1 MPSTFSTL
9 EIGKSALLTSRRA
22 IDVTGHNMANA
33 STPGY
38 SRQRVI
44 QEPIIQR
51 ISLSAGTSG
60 MGVKISDVARIRD
73 KFVDAVLRNEQVK
86 RAAFAIQKDVLDHL
100 QVVFAEPSDSSIRE
114 SVDLFWASWHDLSSD
129 PQSSAARAQLFEA
142 GRSLTDM
149 FRHLG
154 SQIDSLTADIE
165 TGIGATVGKVNLL
178 AERVGSLNIEI
189 SRAMARKEPVGD
201 LMDRRDLLLDELTE
215 LTGATVSYLD
225 EGTVRVNIGGIPL
238 VDRHKVYELA
248 STLSV
253 DGVRFHLLTGPNDSD
268 KILLD
273 SVAGSLGGHK
283 TARDQVV
290 LRFRKELS
298 NVLRDFAQGVNTIHS
313 TNQDEPD
320 DPYCPFFDFDP
331 SDVLATIRIHHGI
344 EEDRG
349 KIRTGI
355 GTDPLD
361 GRIALAIA
369 DFIEGTENN
378 YLAGL
383 AEIVPPLGP
392 AFDPSHG
399 DFTDKWMAIVGGL
412 GVEGQKVESGYDTQ
426 ELLVKE
432 LANRKDSISGVS
444 LDEEIANL
452 IREQHAFN
460 AASRLISTAD
470 DMLDTII
477 NRMGLGGR

>member
-22 IDVTGHNMANA
+22 MDVTGHNIANA

-38 SRQRVI
+38 SRQRVVL
-44 QEPIIQR
+44 EPIIQR
-51 ISLSAGTSG
+51 INLSAGTSG
-60 MGVKISDVARIRD
+60 LGVRVADVARVRD
-73 KFVDAVLRNEQVK
+73 KFVDAVLRNEQEK
-86 RAAFAIQKDVLDHL
+86 KAAFAIQKDTLDHL

-129 PQSSAARAQLFEA
+129 PQSSAARTQLLEA

-165 TGIGATVGKVNLL
+165 AGIDATVAKVNLL
-178 AERVGSLNIEI
+178 AERVGSLNTEI
-189 SRAMARKEPVGD
+189 SRALARKEPVGD
-201 LMDRRDLLLDELTE
+201 LMDRRDLLLDEVTE

-225 EGTVRVNIGGIPL
+225 EGTVKVNIGGIPL
-238 VDRHKVYELA
+238 VDRHKVYRLE
-248 STLSV
+248 STV
-253 DGVRFHLLTGPNDSD
+253 TGDGIKFNLLTGPKDSD
-268 KILLD
+268 KIELD

-283 TARDQVV
+283 TARDGIV
-290 LRFRKELS
+290 LRFRKEL
-298 NVLRDFAQGVNTIHS
+298 NEVVKNLAQGVNAIHQADFEG
-313 TNQDEPD
+313 TG
-320 DPYCPFFDFDP
+320 PYSPFFYLDPLGADFL
-331 SDVLATIRIHHGI
+331 STIKVDDNIIDHP
-344 EEDRG
+344 D
-349 KIRTGI
+349 KIRTATGS
-355 GTDPLD
+355 DPLD
-361 GRIALAIA
+361 GSIALAIA
-369 DFIEGTENN
+369 DFIEGNENS
-378 YLAGL
+378 YLKQLKDSGL
-383 AEIVPPLGP
+383 L
-392 AFDPSHG
+392 DLSDG
-399 DFTDKWMAIVGGL
+399 DFTDKWMGIVGGL
-412 GVEGQKVESGYDTQ
+412 GVEGQRVESGYDTQ

-460 AASRLISTAD
+460 AASRVISTAD
-470 DMLDTII
+470 EMLDTII

>member
-9 EIGKSALLTSRRA
+9 EIGKSAMLTSRRA
-22 IDVTGHNMANA
+22 MDVTGHNIANA

-38 SRQRVI
+38 SRQRVVL
-44 QEPIIQR
+44 EPIIQR
-51 ISLSAGTSG
+51 INLSAGTSG
-60 MGVKISDVARIRD
+60 LGVKVTDVARVRD
-73 KFVDAVLRNEQVK
+73 KFVDAVLRNEQEK
-86 RAAFAIQKDVLDHL
+86 KAAFAIQKDTLDHL

-129 PQSSAARAQLFEA
+129 PQSSAARTQLLEA

-165 TGIGATVGKVNLL
+165 AGIDAIVAKVNLL

-189 SRAMARKEPVGD
+189 SRGLARKEPVGD

-225 EGTVRVNIGGIPL
+225 EGTVKVNIGGIPL
-238 VDRHKVYELA
+238 VDRHKVYRLE
-248 STLSV
+248 STVNV
-253 DGVRFHLLTGPNDSD
+253 DGVKFNLLTGPNESD
-268 KILLD
+268 KIELD
-273 SVAGSLGGHK
+273 SVAGNLGGHK
-283 TARDQVV
+283 IARDGIV
-290 LRFRKELS
+290 LRFRKGLNEVVKNL
-298 NVLRDFAQGVNTIHS
+298 AQGINTIHQADS
-313 TNQDEPD
+313 EGTGL
-320 DPYCPFFDFDP
+320 PYSPFFYVDPLGADFL
-331 SDVLATIRIHHGI
+331 STIKVDDNII
-344 EEDRG
+344 DYPD
-349 KIRTGI
+349 KIRTAAGS
-355 GTDPLD
+355 DPLD
-361 GRIALAIA
+361 GSIALAIA
-369 DFIEGTENN
+369 DFIEGNENS
-378 YLAGL
+378 YLTQLKDSGL
-383 AEIVPPLGP
+383 LDLSDGN
-392 AFDPSHG
+392 
-399 DFTDKWMAIVGGL
+399 FTDKWMGIVGGL
-412 GVEGQKVESGYDTQ
+412 GVEGQRIESGCDTQ

-460 AASRLISTAD
+460 AAGRVISTAD
-470 DMLDTII
+470 EMLDTII

>member
-22 IDVTGHNMANA
+22 MDVTGHNIANA

-38 SRQRVI
+38 SRQRVVL
-44 QEPIIQR
+44 EPIIQR
-51 ISLSAGTSG
+51 INLSAGTSG
-60 MGVKISDVARIRD
+60 LGVRVADVARVRD
-73 KFVDAVLRNEQVK
+73 KFVDAVLRNEQEK
-86 RAAFAIQKDVLDHL
+86 KAAFAIQKDTLDHL

-129 PQSSAARAQLFEA
+129 PQSSAARTQLLEA

-165 TGIGATVGKVNLL
+165 AGIDATVAKVNLL
-178 AERVGSLNIEI
+178 AERVGSLNTEI
-189 SRAMARKEPVGD
+189 SRALARKEPVGD
-201 LMDRRDLLLDELTE
+201 LMDRRDLLLDEVTE

-225 EGTVRVNIGGIPL
+225 EVTVKVNIGGIPL
-238 VDRHKVYELA
+238 VDRHKVYRLE
-248 STLSV
+248 STV
-253 DGVRFHLLTGPNDSD
+253 TGDGIKFNLLTGPKDSD
-268 KILLD
+268 KIELD

-283 TARDQVV
+283 TARDGIV
-290 LRFRKELS
+290 LRFRKEL
-298 NVLRDFAQGVNTIHS
+298 NEVVKNLAQGVNAIHQADFEG
-313 TNQDEPD
+313 TG
-320 DPYCPFFDFDP
+320 PYSPFFYLDPLGADFL
-331 SDVLATIRIHHGI
+331 STIKVDDNIIDHP
-344 EEDRG
+344 D
-349 KIRTGI
+349 KIRTATGS
-355 GTDPLD
+355 DPLD
-361 GRIALAIA
+361 GSIALAIA
-369 DFIEGTENN
+369 DFIEGNENS
-378 YLAGL
+378 YLKQLKDSGL
-383 AEIVPPLGP
+383 L
-392 AFDPSHG
+392 DLSDG
-399 DFTDKWMAIVGGL
+399 DFTDKWMGIVGGL
-412 GVEGQKVESGYDTQ
+412 GVEGQRVESGYDTQ

-460 AASRLISTAD
+460 AASRVISTAD
-470 DMLDTII
+470 EMLDTII